1 MSKSLILLTVAA
13 SIGAQAATLT
23 CVDYGGDP
31 NAPLKED
38 VTIGKAADLAA
49 CPEVG
54 ASGYS
59 MYPAEPCIRTCQAAG
74 KYCFNSYKKGADVK
88 AGCAGTACNSGK
100 TADGTM
106 QFCCTTDKCNNNPT
120 ALAAWPPATTA
131 APKSPST
138 TLSVAT
144 LAAAAVGI
152 VAALL
157 M

>member
-54 ASGYS
+54 ASGFS
-59 MYPAEPCIRTCQAAG
+59 LYPAEPCIRTCQAAG

-106 QFCCTTDKCNNNPT
+106 QFCCTIDNCNDNMKAVIDNSAITQEMWLGETDCSGKP
-120 ALAAWPPATTA
+120 LYGATYEVSE
-131 APKSPST
+131 P
-138 TLSVAT
+138 
-144 LAAAAVGI
+144 
-152 VAALL
+152 
-157 M
+157 